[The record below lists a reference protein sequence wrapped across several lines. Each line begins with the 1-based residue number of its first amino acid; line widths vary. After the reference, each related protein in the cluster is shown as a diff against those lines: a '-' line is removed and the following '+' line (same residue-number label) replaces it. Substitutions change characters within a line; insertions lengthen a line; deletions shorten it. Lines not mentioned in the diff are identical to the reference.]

1 MALVFVLSVAFGFL
15 LSRSGAAD
23 FDVIQHMFLF
33 DSFHMYGLLAVG
45 VGLTAP
51 GLWLLGRYG
60 RTLTGQPIHLAA
72 KPIHGGSIPS
82 GLLFGVGWAMT
93 GMCPGPILVTLG
105 EGKVV
110 ALAALAGAL
119 LGTWLFG
126 VNYVR
131 IQRFLKLPNLTTGT
145 GAG

>member
-1 MALVFVLSVAFGFL
+1 
-15 LSRSGAAD
+15 
-23 FDVIQHMFLF
+23 MFLF

-60 RTLTGQPIHLAA
+60 RTLTGKPIQLAA
-72 KPIHGGSIPS
+72 KPIHGGSLPG

-105 EGKVV
+105 EGKVY
-110 ALAALAGAL
+110 ALAALAGAVA
-119 LGTWLFG
+119 GTWLFG
-126 VNYVR
+126 ANYVR

>member
-1 MALVFVLSVAFGFL
+1 MALVFILSVAFGFL

-33 DSFHMYGLLAVG
+33 DSPHMYGLLAVG

-60 RTLTGQPIHLAA
+60 RTLTGQPIQLAA
-72 KPIHGGSIPS
+72 KPIHGGSIPG
-82 GLLFGVGWAMT
+82 GLLFGIGWAMT

-105 EGKVV
+105 EGKIY

-119 LGTWLFG
+119 AGTWLFG
-126 VNYVR
+126 ANYVR
-131 IQRFLKLPNLTTGT
+131 FQRLLKLPNLTTGT

>member
-1 MALVFVLSVAFGFL
+1 MLLVFALSVAFGFV

-23 FDVIQHMFLF
+23 FVVIQQMFLF
-33 DSFHMYGLLAVG
+33 QSEHMYGLLAVG

-51 GLWLLGRYG
+51 ALWLLGRSG
-60 RTLTGQPIHLAA
+60 RTLSGQPIHLAA
-72 KPIHGGSIPS
+72 KPIHGGSVPGGI
-82 GLLFGVGWAMT
+82 LFGIGWALT

-105 EGKVV
+105 EGKLV
-110 ALAALAGAL
+110 ALPTLLGAV

-126 VNYVR
+126 VNYLR
-131 IQRFLKLPNLTTGT
+131 IQRFLKLPSLTTGT

>member
-1 MALVFVLSVAFGFL
+1 MLLVFTLSLFFGFV

-33 DSFHMYGLLAVG
+33 DSVHMYGLLAVA

-60 RTLTGQPIHLAA
+60 RTLTGQPIHLAG
-72 KPIHGGSIPS
+72 KPLHGGSVL
-82 GLLFGVGWAMT
+82 GGVVFGIGWAMT
-93 GMCPGPILVTLG
+93 GMCPGPILVNLG
-105 EGKVV
+105 EGKIY
-110 ALAALAGAL
+110 ALAALAGAI
-119 LGTWLFG
+119 LGTWIFG

-131 IQRFLKLPNLTTGT
+131 LQRILGLPPLTVGT